1 LLLSDEVLAMNVFSD
16 LGRLDTTKSASQTES
31 AAAAAAAAYVAA
43 GKSMRRLAR
52 IKRHVGNAGDTEV
65 AKADDAGFISE
76 TEVTVVSPPLI
87 KKSSR
92 TGFTLVELLVV
103 IAIIG
108 TLVGL
113 LLPAVQSARE
123 AARRTQSLS
132 NLRQIGLALH
142 SFHDAYRYFP
152 AGFKSTITGSWA
164 GGSNDAVPESGPGWS
179 FFAFILPFMEE
190 SSLHGSIRFDLPITD
205 LLNKAA
211 RETIVPLF
219 IDPGDTGPKLIDIT
233 DSGDPPAA
241 TNTPSVITQAAV
253 CSYVASTGTSA
264 YEQLPF
270 NGVFHRNSRVRL
282 SDISDGASKTIGVG
296 ERMSRHT
303 RSSWVGVVPG
313 QELVYAPESPQYRP
327 AEPSWNWRPAITSVL
342 VHVRSSAP
350 SRQGSPGG
358 FIGPYRAGT
367 QFLNMDGSCRLIG
380 EETAIEVFRAL
391 CTRAGGEVVPADY

>member
-1 LLLSDEVLAMNVFSD
+1 MGVFRD
-16 LGRLDTTKSASQTES
+16 FARLDATKSQPQAES
-31 AAAAAAAAYVAA
+31 AAEAAAAAYSAA

-52 IKRHVGNAGDTEV
+52 IKRHGGNAVDTDV
-65 AKADDAGFISE
+65 AKSSNAGSIAGPE
-76 TEVTVVSPPLI
+76 ITAVSPPLA
-87 KKSSR
+87 KRSSR
-92 TGFTLVELLVV
+92 NGFTLVELLVV

-132 NLRQIGLALH
+132 NLKQIGIALH
-142 SFHDAYRYFP
+142 LFHDSNRHFP
-152 AGFKSTITGSWA
+152 AGFKSTTTGSWA

-190 SSLHGSIRFDLPITD
+190 SALHGRIRFDLPITD
-205 LLNKAA
+205 PLNQAA
-211 RETIVPLF
+211 RETPVAVF
-219 IDPGDTGPKLIDIT
+219 VDPGDTSPRLIDVT
-233 DSGDPPAA
+233 DSGSPPA
-241 TNTPSVITQAAV
+241 NTSTPTVICQAAV
-253 CSYVASTGTSA
+253 CSYAGSLGTLM
-264 YEQLPF
+264 YEQQPF
-270 NGVFHRNSRVRL
+270 TGVFHRNSRVRL
-282 SDISDGASKTIGVG
+282 SEISDGASKTIGVG

-313 QELVYAPESPQYRP
+313 QELVYASESPQYRS

-350 SRQGSPGG
+350 SLQGSPGG

-380 EETAIEVFRAL
+380 EETAPEVFRSL
-391 CTRAGGEVVPADY
+391 CTRAGGEAVPTGY